1 MTLGLADGCQS
12 ALSRVTAASLRSNEH
27 GDTGEEAAMIVAP
40 DQDKD
45 EDRFRLVARNIA
57 SEYARDKVAK
67 ALYAAVVD
75 GLEFGPRD
83 LPLAE
88 DREWIREA
96 ISAPLQE
103 ASDAAIQVLASSVGR
118 ALERAPNDLL
128 DRYARSHHLQEL
140 GIE

>member
-1 MTLGLADGCQS
+1 MTHGLADGCRP
-12 ALSRVTAASLRSNEH
+12 ALPRFTAGPLRSNQH
-27 GDTGEEAAMIVAP
+27 GDAGEEADMIAAP
-40 DQDKD
+40 DQDRD
-45 EDRFRLVARNIA
+45 QDRFRLVARNIA

-83 LPLAE
+83 LPQAE

-96 ISAPLQE
+96 IAAPLQE
-103 ASDAAIQVLASSVGR
+103 ASDAAIQILASSVGR

>member
-1 MTLGLADGCQS
+1 VIAFPEL
-12 ALSRVTAASLRSNEH
+12 
-27 GDTGEEAAMIVAP
+27 
-40 DQDKD
+40 DKD
-45 EDRFRLVARNIA
+45 RCRYIARHVA
-57 SEYARDKVAK
+57 SDYARDKVAK
-67 ALYAAVVD
+67 ALYAAVVE

-88 DREWIREA
+88 DREWIRGA
-96 ISAPLQE
+96 ITIPLQE
-103 ASDAAIQVLASSVGR
+103 ATDAAVEMLVQSVAR

>member
-1 MTLGLADGCQS
+1 MTLGLTDGCQL

-27 GDTGEEAAMIVAP
+27 GDTGEEAAMIAAP

-45 EDRFRLVARNIA
+45 QDRFRLVARNIA
-57 SEYARDKVAK
+57 SENARDKVAK

-88 DREWIREA
+88 GREWIREA

-103 ASDAAIQVLASSVGR
+103 ASDAPVQVLPSSLGR
-118 ALERAPNDLL
+118 APDRGSDTLL
-128 DRYARSHHLQEL
+128 D
-140 GIE
+140 G

>member
-1 MTLGLADGCQS
+1 VAGGW
-12 ALSRVTAASLRSNEH
+12 LRSNQH
-27 GDTGEEAAMIVAP
+27 GDAEEETDLIEA
-40 DQDKD
+40 QDKD
-45 EDRFRLVARNIA
+45 QNEDRCRLIARHVA
-57 SEYARDKVAK
+57 SEYARDRVTK

-88 DREWIREA
+88 DRDWIRGA
-96 ISAPLQE
+96 IAVPLQE

>member
-1 MTLGLADGCQS
+1 VPTGTPAIDS
-12 ALSRVTAASLRSNEH
+12 WWLRSNQY
-27 GDTGEEAAMIVAP
+27 GDAGEEAAMIAAQ
-40 DQDKD
+40 DQV
-45 EDRFRLVARNIA
+45 RFSLVARNIA
-57 SEYARDKVAK
+57 SDYARDKVAK

-88 DREWIREA
+88 DRDWIREA
-96 ISAPLQE
+96 IAAPLQE